1 MKKRGLISAIA
12 MLVVSAIVL
21 TSATFA
27 WFTMGKKVTVSQ
39 FNVGVSEADG
49 LLISAYADKDFATS
63 VTLEQI
69 RTAADA
75 STSIPSEG
83 AVVSPVS
90 SNGNGTFVAGFINDQ
105 NNLETSAAG
114 EGSYYA
120 FPVYIKY
127 SGASTATIALDGTT
141 VSAGTG
147 SKGTSAYQ
155 ATRIATDKAA
165 YVFAPNSD
173 ASETFTYVPNVGGSP
188 VALNNVVTD
197 ATSNNLTFTVAAG
210 TTTKVMVYV
219 WLEGCDTKCT
229 DDLAAGGDF
238 TVDLAFVKR

>member
-1 MKKRGLISAIA
+1 MKKRALISAIA

-27 WFTMGKKVTVSQ
+27 WFSMGKTVGVDS

-49 LLISAYADKDFATS
+49 LLISAYADKDFATK
-63 VTLEQI
+63 VTLDQI

-90 SNGNGTFVAGFINDQ
+90 SDGSGTFIGGFINEE
-105 NNLETSAAG
+105 NELETAVADA
-114 EGSYYA
+114 GSYYA

-127 SGASTATIALDGTT
+127 SGAAAATVNLDGSSVT
-141 VSAGTG
+141 AGSG
-147 SKGTSAYQ
+147 SKGTDAYK
-155 ATRIATDKAA
+155 AVRVATDKSS
-165 YVFAPNSD
+165 YVCAPNSTD
-173 ASETFTYVPNVGGSP
+173 GSFKYVPSVGAGEQSFTNVK
-188 VALNNVVTD
+188 
-197 ATSNNLTFTVAAG
+197 TSFADTMLSFTLQPG
-210 TTTKVMVYV
+210 QITKVMVYV
-219 WLEGCDTKCT
+219 WLEGTDSSCT

-238 TVDLAFVKR
+238 NVELKFNKA